1 MKDRE
6 SKGKYDGYITSI
18 QCEADTSKVVDW
30 NQGNNRGI
38 IYHNAGSRNQKWYL
52 DYDVASKAYILR
64 SQRNRDHVLA
74 ENSSFGIDVTN
85 QPSIQ
90 NRARWRLLSSG
101 LEHMLGDVYYLQ
113 NVHSNRIL
121 EVRDGVYNNN
131 QELITAPVAYIQRQR
146 FVIHRED

>member
-1 MKDRE
+1 M
-6 SKGKYDGYITSI
+6 
-18 QCEADTSKVVDW
+18 
-30 NQGNNRGI
+30 
-38 IYHNAGSRNQKWYL
+38 
-52 DYDVASKAYILR
+52 R